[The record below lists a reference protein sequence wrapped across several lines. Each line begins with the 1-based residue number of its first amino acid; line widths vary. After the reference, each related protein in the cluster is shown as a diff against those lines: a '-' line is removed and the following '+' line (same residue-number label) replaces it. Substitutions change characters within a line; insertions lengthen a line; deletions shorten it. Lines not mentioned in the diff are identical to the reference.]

1 MRRYRDRVNGADQ
14 HDRPAVANGPA
25 TRAATTAASPR
36 PTVVL
41 DGSALAV
48 GDIVQLAFGAADV
61 ALADSARVAAARSNA
76 QSLAVTRPVYGRT
89 TGVGGNRLIPID
101 DSPAPESDDFDP
113 ALALLRSHASSSG
126 PKRSPQRVRAM
137 LVVRL
142 NQLAAGGSGI
152 DPAVLDGLLDM
163 IRHDAL
169 PPVREYG
176 GVGTGDLPALA
187 TTALALVGESPTST
201 PLGRVI
207 PLGISD
213 ALPLLSSNAA
223 TIADAA
229 LALGRLSGLAHA
241 ALWIAAATFTGA
253 GGNPEAF
260 SRAVEE
266 VTPFDGAQVVCR
278 TMRRLTA
285 GAPPAARI
293 QDPFA
298 LRALPQVHGPLLDA
312 LSTLSDVATRLANAP
327 TENPVYLPGT
337 DVVHHGGFHVAYL
350 AQSLDS
356 TRLALAEAAQLS
368 LARLS
373 LLCAPDN
380 TGLPAFL
387 ANGRPGASGVMVVEY
402 VVASALAELRAAA
415 TPAALQTVTL
425 SNGVEEDASFA
436 SLGAR
441 QALIAADAFRGALAG
456 ELLAA
461 IRCLRMKQLEPAPLR
476 ALLAAC
482 SDFGTSLADRD
493 LTPDLQL
500 AEAVLDRVSAHDG
513 NFDAL

>member
-1 MRRYRDRVNGADQ
+1 VI
-14 HDRPAVANGPA
+14 
-25 TRAATTAASPR
+25 
-36 PTVVL
+36 VL
-41 DGSALAV
+41 DGASLT
-48 GDIVQLAFGAADV
+48 AADIARIATGGADV
-61 ALADSARVAAARSNA
+61 RLAGEARDAAASANS

-89 TGVGGNRLIPID
+89 TGVGGNRLVSID
-101 DSPAPESDDFDP
+101 EAGEGFDP

-126 PKRSPQRVRAM
+126 PLRSRERVRAM
-137 LVVRL
+137 LAVRL

-152 DPAVLDGLLDM
+152 NPAVLDGLLDM
-163 IRHDAL
+163 LAKDAL

-187 TTALALVGESPTST
+187 TAALAMLGETPTE
-201 PLGRVI
+201 PALGRVV

-213 ALPLLSSNAA
+213 AVPLLSSNAA

-229 LALGRLSGLAHA
+229 IALGRLRGLARA
-241 ALWIAAATFTGA
+241 ALTIAAATFVGA
-253 GGNPEAF
+253 SGNGEAF
-260 SRAVEE
+260 SRAVED
-266 VTPFDGAQVVCR
+266 VTPFDGAQAVCR

-285 GAPPAARI
+285 GAPAAARI

-312 LSTLSDVATRLANAP
+312 LTSLADVVMRLANAP
-327 TENPVYLPGT
+327 SENPVYRPGF

-356 TRLALAEAAQLS
+356 ARLALAEAAQLS

-373 LLCAPDN
+373 LLCGPEN

-387 ANGRPGASGVMVVEY
+387 ADGRPGASGVMVVEY

-415 TPAALQTVTL
+415 TPAALQTVTI

-441 QALIAADAFRGALAG
+441 EALIAVDAFRGVLAG
-456 ELLAA
+456 ELVAA
-461 IRCLRMKQLEPAPLR
+461 VRCLRMKQLDPPPLR
-476 ALLAAC
+476 GLLAAC
-482 SDFGTSLADRD
+482 AAFGPSVADRD
-493 LTPDLQL
+493 LTADLQV
-500 AEAVLDRVSAHDG
+500 AEDVLDSVIAVDAD
-513 NFDAL
+513 FDAIA

>member
-1 MRRYRDRVNGADQ
+1 MED
-14 HDRPAVANGPA
+14 AVI
-25 TRAATTAASPR
+25 
-36 PTVVL
+36 VL
-41 DGSALAV
+41 DGSSLTA
-48 GDIVQLAFGAADV
+48 GDV
-61 ALADSARVAAARSNA
+61 ARIAAGGIDVELADEARAAAARAHA

-89 TGVGGNRLIPID
+89 TGVGGNRLVPIED
-101 DSPAPESDDFDP
+101 GPAADSDEFDP

-126 PKRSPQRVRAM
+126 PLRSRERVRAM

-163 IRHDAL
+163 IRRDAL

-187 TTALALVGESPTST
+187 TTALALLGEAPTSA
-201 PLGRVI
+201 PIGRVVS
-207 PLGISD
+207 LGISD

-229 LALGRLSGLAHA
+229 IAVGRLRGLARA
-241 ALWIAAATFTGA
+241 ALSIAAATFVGA
-253 GGNPEAF
+253 SGNAEAF
-260 SRAVEE
+260 SRAVED
-266 VTPFDGAQVVCR
+266 VTPFDGAQSVCR
-278 TMRRLTA
+278 TMRRLIA
-285 GAPPAARI
+285 GSPPAARI

-298 LRALPQVHGPLLDA
+298 LRALPQVHGPLLDS
-312 LSTLSDVATRLANAP
+312 LSILADVVTRLANAP
-327 TENPVYLPGT
+327 SENPVYLPGF

-356 TRLALAEAAQLS
+356 ARLALAEAAQLS

-373 LLCAPDN
+373 MLCAPEN
-380 TGLPAFL
+380 TGLPPFL
-387 ANGRPGASGVMVVEY
+387 ANGRAGASGVMVVEY

-436 SLGAR
+436 SLAAR
-441 QALIAADAFRGALAG
+441 QALVAADAFRGALAG

-461 IRCLRMKQLEPAPLR
+461 VRCLRMKELAPPPLR
-476 ALLAAC
+476 PLLSAC
-482 SDFGTSLADRD
+482 ADFGTSVADRD
-493 LTPDLQL
+493 LTGDLQR
-500 AEAVLDRVSAHDG
+500 AEKVLDAVSARDG
-513 NFDAL
+513 HFDVLA

>member
-1 MRRYRDRVNGADQ
+1 VI
-14 HDRPAVANGPA
+14 
-25 TRAATTAASPR
+25 
-36 PTVVL
+36 VL
-41 DGSALAV
+41 DGASLT
-48 GDIVQLAFGAADV
+48 AADV
-61 ALADSARVAAARSNA
+61 ALIAAGDADVRLASEARDAAGRAHA
-76 QSLAVTRPVYGRT
+76 QSMAVTRPVYGRT
-89 TGVGGNRLIPID
+89 TGVGGNRLIPLD
-101 DSPAPESDDFDP
+101 DAPADEDFDP

-126 PKRSPQRVRAM
+126 LLRAPERVRAT
-137 LVVRL
+137 LAVRL

-163 IRHDAL
+163 LRCDAL

-187 TTALALVGESPTST
+187 TTALALLGEIPTSL
-201 PLGRVI
+201 PLGRAVS
-207 PLGISD
+207 LGISD

-229 LALGRLSGLAHA
+229 IALSRLQGLGNA
-241 ALWIAAATFTGA
+241 AMAIAAATFVGA
-253 GGNPEAF
+253 AGNGEAF
-260 SRAVEE
+260 SRAVED
-266 VTPFDGAQVVCR
+266 VTPFDGAQRVCR

-285 GAPPAARI
+285 GAPAAARI

-312 LSTLSDVATRLANAP
+312 LTSLTDVVAKLANAP
-327 TENPVYLPGT
+327 AENPVYRPGF

-356 TRLALAEAAQLS
+356 TRLAVAEAAQLS

-373 LLCAPDN
+373 LLCAPEN

-387 ANGRPGASGVMVVEY
+387 ADGRPGASGVMVVEY
-402 VVASALAELRAAA
+402 VTASALAELRAAA

-436 SLGAR
+436 SLAAR
-441 QALIAADAFRGALAG
+441 QALATAEAFRGVLTG

-461 IRCLRMKQLEPAPLR
+461 VRCLRMKELAPPPLLG
-476 ALLAAC
+476 LLAAC
-482 SDFGTSLADRD
+482 SGFGTSLADRD
-493 LTPDLQL
+493 LTADLRL
-500 AEAVLDRVSAHDG
+500 AEDVLDAVVMHDG
-513 NFDAL
+513 DFDALA